1 MEKQV
6 QESATYVATEIKRQL
21 EAINIAKEIKRQF
34 ATIIERKWKQVENLK
49 RLVEMSTGLDFNKDL
64 QEATTEWCALL
75 SAYHEIFGEVV

>member
-21 EAINIAKEIKRQF
+21 
-34 ATIIERKWKQVENLK
+34 ATIVEKKWKQVENLK
-49 RLVEMSTGLDFNKDL
+49 RLIEMNTGLDFNKDL